1 MLYVSYNIMEMI
13 TKICDYLKSIPG
25 LNLALIL
32 GSDYPCVVTALL
44 QLHDNV
50 DEDSDAALHS
60 LAKRQA
66 LLRGGRYALYQLAT
80 ETTRRGELLEL
91 SK

>member
-1 MLYVSYNIMEMI
+1 MI

-50 DEDSDAALHS
+50 DEASDAALHS
-60 LAKRQA
+60 LAKSLVVLCQDPPTVEGIKT
-66 LLRGGRYALYQLAT
+66 RGLT
-80 ETTRRGELLEL
+80 NC
-91 SK
+91 